1 MLCLTDSR
9 VQSAVLLLD
18 YDPDA
23 ILLLDIEQGL
33 LDWGDLA
40 RFRSFR

>member
-1 MLCLTDSR
+1 MLCFTDSR
-9 VQSAVLLLD
+9 VHSAILLLD

-33 LDWGDLA
+33 LDRGGLA
-40 RFRSFR
+40 RFRSLR